1 MGLLRANIAIKA
13 VLVCIILVFSGCAQ
27 QVGIGR
33 FAGQGDVGKITLPGS
48 AKLDETSGEY
58 TIMGSGANIWNRE
71 DAFQYI
77 WDKAQGDMVLTTDI
91 SWSGK
96 EELTHKKAGWM
107 VRQDL
112 SADAAYVDA
121 MYHGD
126 GLICLQFR
134 REKGAMTQDVCY
146 PVMGAATMKLSR
158 HGDVFSLEISRK
170 GRTFEPVGAISVPLS
185 DPVYAGLAVSS
196 HDEKV
201 TETAVFSNVSR
212 ENLGV
217 VETKDRVVEST
228 LEVIS
233 VKSGKRRIVYRAKE
247 HFEAPNWLP
256 DGKGLLFNS
265 KGRIYTIPVAGGKP
279 KLLDTGA
286 AVKCNNDHG
295 ITFDGKTLIISDGHE
310 GRGSIIYTLPLKG
323 GKPRK
328 ITDKAPSYWHG
339 VSPDGK
345 TLVYCAERN
354 GQYDVYAIGMDD
366 GEETQL
372 TNTPG
377 LDDGPE
383 YSPDGKYIYFNSV
396 RTGLMKIW
404 RMKAD
409 GSEQSQMT
417 FGGDHNDW
425 FAHPSPDGEQLVF
438 ISYDT
443 TVEPHTHLPNKN
455 VELRIMPVEGG
466 EPKSLTKLFGGQGTI
481 NVPSWSPDSNYV
493 AFVSY
498 RLVKP

>member
-1 MGLLRANIAIKA
+1 
-13 VLVCIILVFSGCAQ
+13 
-27 QVGIGR
+27 
-33 FAGQGDVGKITLPGS
+33 
-48 AKLDETSGEY
+48 
-58 TIMGSGANIWNRE
+58 
-71 DAFQYI
+71 
-77 WDKAQGDMVLTTDI
+77 
-91 SWSGK
+91 
-96 EELTHKKAGWM
+96 
-107 VRQDL
+107 
-112 SADAAYVDA
+112 
-121 MYHGD
+121 
-126 GLICLQFR
+126 
-134 REKGAMTQDVCY
+134 
-146 PVMGAATMKLSR
+146 MKLSR
-158 HGDVFSLEISRK
+158 HGDLFSLEISRK
-170 GRTFEPVGAISVPLS
+170 GQPYEPVGAVSIRLK

-201 TETAVFSNVSR
+201 TETAVFSSVSR

-217 VETKDRVVEST
+217 VEMKDRVVEST

-233 VKSGKRRIVYRAKE
+233 VKSDKRRVVYRAKE

-265 KGRIYTIPVAGGKP
+265 KGRIYTIGAAGGEP

-286 AVKCNNDHG
+286 AVNCNNDHG

-310 GRGSIIYTLPLKG
+310 GKGSVIYTLPLTG
-323 GKPRK
+323 GEPKK

-345 TLVYCAERN
+345 TLAYCAERN
-354 GQYDVYAIGMDD
+354 GEYDVYTIGID
-366 GEETQL
+366 GGQERQL
-372 TNTPG
+372 TNMPG

-425 FAHPSPDGEQLVF
+425 FAHPSPDNKQLVF
-438 ISYDT
+438 VSYDT

-455 VELRIMPVEGG
+455 VELRIMSTDSG
-466 EPKSLTKLFGGQGTI
+466 EPSTLTRLFGGQGTI